1 MVQSDI
7 IIIETKKNNKKE
19 KEKMRKTIK
28 VNDVKKEIEKLVKNA
43 IQYNK
48 DGCHELY
55 EYCYNKAICY
65 KTLIQEIA
73 IDYSKPSYSKE
84 FTDIDDWFSEITN
97 DAIYK

>member
-1 MVQSDI
+1 
-7 IIIETKKNNKKE
+7 
-19 KEKMRKTIK
+19 MRKTIK

-48 DGCHELY
+48 DGDHELY
-55 EYCYNKAICY
+55 EYSYNKAICY

-84 FTDIDDWFSEITN
+84 FTDIDEWFNEITI

>member
-1 MVQSDI
+1 
-7 IIIETKKNNKKE
+7 
-19 KEKMRKTIK
+19 MRKTIK
-28 VNDVKKEIEKLVKNA
+28 VNDVKKQIEKLVKNA

-48 DGCHELY
+48 DGNDKLY

-73 IDYSKPSYSKE
+73 IDYAKPSYSKE
-84 FTDIDDWFSEITN
+84 FTAIDYWFSEITN

>member
-1 MVQSDI
+1 
-7 IIIETKKNNKKE
+7 
-19 KEKMRKTIK
+19 MRKTIK

-48 DGCHELY
+48 DGYYKLY
-55 EYCYNKAICY
+55 EYSYNKAIFY

-73 IDYSKPSYSKE
+73 IDYSKSSYSKE
-84 FTDIDDWFSEITN
+84 FNDIDEWFNEITH